1 MKLKVIRF
9 SDNKEST
16 LGLLFLNG
24 IFECFTLEDEKRTKK
39 IFGETR
45 IPEGI
50 YDIGLRKE
58 GGHHSRYLSKF
69 GPDFHKGM
77 LQVRNV
83 PNFKWI
89 LIHIGN
95 SDDDT
100 AGCLLLGDIAYNNK
114 NTEGFIGKSTKAYKD
129 MYSKVIEALKN
140 KESVTIEYIDIER
153 K

>member
-1 MKLKVIRF
+1 MKLKVVRF

-50 YDIGLRKE
+50 YDIALRKE
-58 GGHHSRYLSKF
+58 GSHHNRYLGKF

-77 LQVRNV
+77 LHVKNV

-100 AGCLLLGDIAYNNK
+100 AGCLLLGDVAYNNK
-114 NTEGFIGKSTKAYKD
+114 ESEGFIGQSTVAYTN
-129 MYSKVIEALKN
+129 MYSKVIQALKN
-140 KESVTIEYIDIER
+140 KESVTIEYINIEG